1 MVFEKKTAATPLQV
15 IYSVIHWLRIW
26 TILQNATS
34 HDLIAAACQRLAQVA
49 KEFFTQAHG

>member
-15 IYSVIHWLRIW
+15 IYSVIHWLRTW

-34 HDLIAAACQRLAQVA
+34 QDLIAAACQRLAQVA